1 MTARCA
7 CGVISE
13 SIESSLKEYLTN
25 SKENILPRD
34 LILQMGYTQLCASI
48 KPADVP
54 SHALS
59 DF

>member
-1 MTARCA
+1 MARCA
-7 CGVISE
+7 CSIISE
-13 SIESSLKEYLTN
+13 STESSLKEYLAN

-54 SHALS
+54 SCALS
-59 DF
+59 HL